1 MSIAVRG
8 TCKTAF
14 VNWLIGKD
22 ILPPSLD
29 ALNCETKVQFG
40 DKYVPGAWIWRGEST
55 LGPGGRVTLCDMK
68 EKVDAMV
75 TGVELRPAD
84 LVIVQLP
91 VNRWFSA
98 GTVIAIEPPGM
109 DVSLV
114 NWAAVVCISTMTVP
128 YDFTG
133 MAADDERVVRI
144 LANPDFSG
152 YSNAEEFIT
161 MQHVKNKLGH
171 PLMLGKKQRA
181 SEDIATWLERT
192 EAAIRHTLRNGTV
205 VSGKDSVDSGG
216 VRGDGVGGK
225 N

>member
-1 MSIAVRG
+1 M
-8 TCKTAF
+8 
-14 VNWLIGKD
+14 
-22 ILPPSLD
+22 
-29 ALNCETKVQFG
+29 VQFV
-40 DKYVPGAWIWRGEST
+40 DKHLPRAWIWKD
-55 LGPGGRVTLCDMK
+55 GRLFASVIDVALRDMK
-68 EKVDAMV
+68 ETVDAMV
-75 TGVELRPAD
+75 AGVELRSVDMVAVQLSANRRFPEGS
-84 LVIVQLP
+84 VIVIDPPKRGL
-91 VNRWFSA
+91 VWEH
-98 GTVIAIEPPGM
+98 TAI
-109 DVSLV
+109 
-114 NWAAVVCISTMTVP
+114 VCISTMTVP

-144 LANPDFSG
+144 LANPDFIG

-171 PLMLGKKQRA
+171 PLMLGGERQRV

>member
-40 DKYVPGAWIWRGEST
+40 DQHVPGVWIWRGEST
-55 LGPGGRVTLCDMK
+55 LDPGGRAALRDIK
-68 EKVDAMV
+68 EKVDAIV
-75 TGVELRPAD
+75 TGVELRPTD

-98 GTVIAIEPPGM
+98 GTVISIEPPGRDALLM
-109 DVSLV
+109 KT
-114 NWAAVVCISTMTVP
+114 AIVCISTMTSP
-128 YDFTG
+128 CDFAG

-171 PLMLGKKQRA
+171 PLMLGKKQRV

-205 VSGKDSVDSGG
+205 VSGKDSVDSG
-216 VRGDGVGGK
+216 K